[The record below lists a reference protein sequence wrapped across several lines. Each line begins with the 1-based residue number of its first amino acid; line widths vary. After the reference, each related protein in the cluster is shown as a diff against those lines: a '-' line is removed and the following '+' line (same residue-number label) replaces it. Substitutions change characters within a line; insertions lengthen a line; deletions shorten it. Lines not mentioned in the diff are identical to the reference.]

1 MCMKYVNA
9 TAICYANVVQEKG
22 HAVLFETPFN
32 ELVTIKEGNV
42 RKTVPFFVVTH
53 INVIGTNNEDHKKEN
68 ILEQGGVLDV
78 IIRLTRRSTEEAK
91 RVCVDLD
98 SFSVNLSQDNVN
110 IETACYNYLNYP
122 RITLV
127 DNLVLDGGPGSY
139 VIKVLVK
146 RNTDEKYTIQSMTGL
161 RIV

>member
-22 HAVLFETPFN
+22 HPVLFETPFN
-32 ELVTIKEGNV
+32 ELITIMDGKL
-42 RKTVPFFVVTH
+42 RKTGPFFVVTQ

-68 ILEQGGVLDV
+68 ILEQGEILDV
-78 IIRLTRRSTEEAK
+78 IIRLTRRSSEDAK

-98 SFSVNLSQDNVN
+98 SFSIDLSESNVN
-110 IETACYNYLNYP
+110 IETACYRFLNYP
-122 RITLV
+122 RITAV
-127 DNLVLDGGPGSY
+127 DDLVLDGGLGSY

-146 RNTDEKYTIQSMTGL
+146 RSTDEKYTIQSMTGL
-161 RIV
+161 TIA